1 MSKIMIY
8 APLSA
13 IGGTIENVWGI
24 GMRVKSIDSS
34 DKDAVEQAKADGW
47 SNKAQDVI
55 EQVEA
60 EKLQAENKVMKGQ
73 LSGSIEGAMT
83 KRVKE
88 LEEQLSQALTEIAE
102 FEQERTDS
110 NKVIDEKIAR
120 IAELEDV
127 VAKNREVFK
136 DANGFIDEKNER
148 IAELEAKLAIYES
161 AKDTNGNGK
170 VDYEEM
176 TNAELQKLLDQRKV
190 EYNKRDGKDALIK
203 AAKDSE

>member
-1 MSKIMIY
+1 MSNMMIY

-13 IGGTIENVWGI
+13 IGGTIENVWGTE
-24 GMRVKSIDSS
+24 MRVKSIDSS
-34 DKDAVEQAKADGW
+34 DKDTVEQAKADGW

-73 LSGSIEGAMT
+73 LGDD

-88 LEEQLSQALTEIAE
+88 LEKQLSQALTEIAGLE
-102 FEQERTDS
+102 ETVTELKD
-110 NKVIDEKIAR
+110 KV
-120 IAELEDV
+120 
-127 VAKNREVFK
+127 EV
-136 DANGFIDEKNER
+136 
-148 IAELEAKLAIYES
+148 YES

-203 AAKDSE
+203 AAKDSEVKDA

>member
-13 IGGTIENVWGI
+13 IGGTIENVWGTE
-24 GMRVKSIDSS
+24 MRVKSIDSS

-47 SNKAQDVI
+47 TNKAQDVI

-73 LSGSIEGAMT
+73 LGGD

-88 LEEQLSQALTEIAE
+88 LEEQLSQALTEIAGLE
-102 FEQERTDS
+102 ETVTVLTD
-110 NKVIDEKIAR
+110 KI
-120 IAELEDV
+120 
-127 VAKNREVFK
+127 EV
-136 DANGFIDEKNER
+136 
-148 IAELEAKLAIYES
+148 YET

-203 AAKDSE
+203 AAKDSEVKDA

>member
-1 MSKIMIY
+1 MSKMMIY
-8 APLSA
+8 APISA
-13 IGGTIENVWGI
+13 IGGTIENVWGAE
-24 GMRVKSIDSS
+24 MRVKSIDSS

-60 EKLQAENKVMKGQ
+60 QAMKKDNDKMKGQ
-73 LSGSIEGAMT
+73 LSGGND

-88 LEEQLSQALTEIAE
+88 LEEQLSQALTEIAGLE
-102 FEQERTDS
+102 ETVTVLTD
-110 NKVIDEKIAR
+110 KVEVYEK
-120 IAELEDV
+120 
-127 VAKNREVFK
+127 
-136 DANGFIDEKNER
+136 
-148 IAELEAKLAIYES
+148 
-161 AKDTNGNGK
+161 AKDKNGNSK

-190 EYNKRDGKDALIK
+190 DYNKRDGKDALIK

>member
-13 IGGTIENVWGI
+13 IGGTIENVWGTE
-24 GMRVKSIDSS
+24 MRVKSIDSS

-60 EKLQAENKVMKGQ
+60 EKLQAENKVMKGR
-73 LSGSIEGAMT
+73 LGDD

-88 LEEQLSQALTEIAE
+88 LEEQLSQALTEIAGLE
-102 FEQERTDS
+102 ETVTVLTD
-110 NKVIDEKIAR
+110 KVEVYEK
-120 IAELEDV
+120 
-127 VAKNREVFK
+127 
-136 DANGFIDEKNER
+136 
-148 IAELEAKLAIYES
+148 
-161 AKDTNGNGK
+161 AKDKNGNGK

>member
-13 IGGTIENVWGI
+13 IGGTIESVWGAK
-24 GMRVKSIDSS
+24 MRVRTIDSS

-73 LSGSIEGAMT
+73 LGGD

-88 LEEQLSQALTEIAE
+88 LEEQLSQALTEIAGLE
-102 FEQERTDS
+102 ETVTELKDKVEVYER
-110 NKVIDEKIAR
+110 
-120 IAELEDV
+120 
-127 VAKNREVFK
+127 
-136 DANGFIDEKNER
+136 
-148 IAELEAKLAIYES
+148 
-161 AKDTNGNGK
+161 AKDKNGNGK

-203 AAKDSE
+203 AAQKSE

>member
-13 IGGTIENVWGI
+13 IGGTIENVWGTE
-24 GMRVKSIDSS
+24 MRVKSIDSS
-34 DKDAVEQAKADGW
+34 DKEAVEQAKADGW

-73 LSGSIEGAMT
+73 LGDG

-88 LEEQLSQALTEIAE
+88 FEEQLSQALTEIAGLE
-102 FEQERTDS
+102 ETVTELKD
-110 NKVIDEKIAR
+110 KVEVYEK
-120 IAELEDV
+120 
-127 VAKNREVFK
+127 
-136 DANGFIDEKNER
+136 
-148 IAELEAKLAIYES
+148 
-161 AKDTNGNGK
+161 AKDKNGNGK

-203 AAKDSE
+203 AAQKSE

>member
-1 MSKIMIY
+1 MTNIIIY
-8 APLSA
+8 GTTDKV
-13 IGGTIENVWGI
+13 GGNIESVWGTK
-24 GMRVKSIDSS
+24 MRVRTIDSS

-73 LSGSIEGAMT
+73 LGDN

-88 LEEQLSQALTEIAE
+88 LEEQLSQALTEIAGLE
-102 FEQERTDS
+102 ETVTELTDR
-110 NKVIDEKIAR
+110 V
-120 IAELEDV
+120 
-127 VAKNREVFK
+127 EV
-136 DANGFIDEKNER
+136 
-148 IAELEAKLAIYES
+148 YES

>member
-1 MSKIMIY
+1 MMIY

-13 IGGTIENVWGI
+13 IGGTIENVWGTE
-24 GMRVKSIDSS
+24 MRVKSIDSS
-34 DKDAVEQAKADGW
+34 DKGAVEQAKADGW

-73 LSGSIEGAMT
+73 LGGD

-88 LEEQLSQALTEIAE
+88 LEEQLSQALTEIAGLE
-102 FEQERTDS
+102 ETVTVLTD
-110 NKVIDEKIAR
+110 KVEVYEK
-120 IAELEDV
+120 
-127 VAKNREVFK
+127 
-136 DANGFIDEKNER
+136 
-148 IAELEAKLAIYES
+148 

>member
-13 IGGTIENVWGI
+13 IGGTIENVWGTE
-24 GMRVKSIDSS
+24 MRVESIDSS

-47 SNKAQDVI
+47 TNKPQDVI
-55 EQVEA
+55 DQVKA

-73 LSGSIEGAMT
+73 LGDS
-83 KRVKE
+83 KRIKE
-88 LEEQLSQALTEIAE
+88 LEEQLSQALTEIAGLE
-102 FEQERTDS
+102 ETVTELKELNAELTMDLSGRDMAL
-110 NKVIDEKIAR
+110 KGKDEL
-120 IAELEDV
+120 IAEFKEELSKSSTE
-127 VAKNREVFK
+127 VAELTERLAVYEAAK
-136 DANGFIDEKNER
+136 DANQD
-148 IAELEAKLAIYES
+148 
-161 AKDTNGNGK
+161 GK

>member
-8 APLSA
+8 ASLSA
-13 IGGTIENVWGI
+13 IGGTIENVWGTE
-24 GMRVKSIDSS
+24 MRVKSIDSS

-47 SNKAQDVI
+47 TNKPQDVI

-73 LSGSIEGAMT
+73 FGDG

-88 LEEQLSQALTEIAE
+88 LEDQLSQALTEIAGLE
-102 FEQERTDS
+102 ETVTELKD
-110 NKVIDEKIAR
+110 KVEVYEK
-120 IAELEDV
+120 
-127 VAKNREVFK
+127 
-136 DANGFIDEKNER
+136 
-148 IAELEAKLAIYES
+148 

>member
-1 MSKIMIY
+1 MNLTNKDKTMSKIMIY

-13 IGGTIENVWGI
+13 VGGTIENVWGTE
-24 GMRVKSIDSS
+24 MRVKSIDSS

-73 LSGSIEGAMT
+73 LGDD
-83 KRVKE
+83 KRIKE
-88 LEEQLSQALTEIAE
+88 LEEQLSQALTEIAGLE
-102 FEQERTDS
+102 ETVTVLTD
-110 NKVIDEKIAR
+110 KVEVYEK
-120 IAELEDV
+120 
-127 VAKNREVFK
+127 
-136 DANGFIDEKNER
+136 
-148 IAELEAKLAIYES
+148 

>member
-13 IGGTIENVWGI
+13 IGGTIENVWGTE
-24 GMRVKSIDSS
+24 MRVKSIDSS

-73 LSGSIEGAMT
+73 LGDD
-83 KRVKE
+83 KRIKE
-88 LEEQLSQALTEIAE
+88 LEEQLSQALTEIAGLE
-102 FEQERTDS
+102 ETVTELKD
-110 NKVIDEKIAR
+110 KVEVYEKT
-120 IAELEDV
+120 
-127 VAKNREVFK
+127 K
-136 DANGFIDEKNER
+136 DK
-148 IAELEAKLAIYES
+148 
-161 AKDTNGNGK
+161 NGNGK

>member
-1 MSKIMIY
+1 MTNIMIY
-8 APLSA
+8 GTTDKV
-13 IGGTIENVWGI
+13 GGNIESVWGTK
-24 GMRVKSIDSS
+24 MRVRTIDSG
-34 DKDAVEQAKADGW
+34 DKNAVEQAKADGW

-73 LSGSIEGAMT
+73 LGDS
-83 KRVKE
+83 KRIKE
-88 LEEQLSQALTEIAE
+88 LEEQLSQALTEIAGLE
-102 FEQERTDS
+102 ETVTVLTD
-110 NKVIDEKIAR
+110 KV
-120 IAELEDV
+120 
-127 VAKNREVFK
+127 EV
-136 DANGFIDEKNER
+136 
-148 IAELEAKLAIYES
+148 YES

-203 AAKDSE
+203 AAQKSE